1 MSFYIIK
8 YTQTHTDTDLCTEV
22 IEKAG
27 TTLTPMQSMERA
39 SCTLISTD
47 TRNSSLRARRHI
59 LVRLMI
65 EENVAHTAEGG
76 EGKWRIAVE
85 FPDGPSRNHL
95 PSFDHPI

>member
-59 LVRLMI
+59 LVRLVI

-76 EGKWRIAVE
+76 EEIENCGRV
-85 FPDGPSRNHL
+85 SRWAL
-95 PSFDHPI
+95 TQSST